1 MHTHIDRPNGGISR
15 VLSRMVL
22 IHSVWILLYRRI
34 ASRCLWSAE
43 GSYCKFLN
51 NFVAESIG
59 MFSKSIDGVD
69 DLFRHAEPLFRPR
82 WVEDGGL

>member
-1 MHTHIDRPNGGISR
+1 
-15 VLSRMVL
+15 
-22 IHSVWILLYRRI
+22 
-34 ASRCLWSAE
+34 
-43 GSYCKFLN
+43 
-51 NFVAESIG
+51 